1 MSAESPDAGEFG
13 AGLASRMRA
22 AASMWTGGL
31 AIGLATLAREPVLG
45 LKRVILPSSY
55 WRTMEFAYVYHQL
68 AHLPAGARVLDIGS
82 PKELALML
90 ARRKRYA
97 VTATDLLPEPVE
109 LARRYARAQGIN
121 GEGPGLVHCET
132 QDGRQLTYSDNSFD
146 AAFAVSVLEHI
157 PGDGDTQAMRE
168 MARVVKP
175 GGRIVV
181 TTPYDVKYREDTVP
195 GSFSGR
201 AGESMIWERHYD
213 EEALE
218 RRLIGALP
226 GRCLDRQLWGEGR
239 TSGEAILLKLRAWRS
254 FVSPVEAALAG
265 ALLMRV
271 GPGVRPMA
279 AFFTTEKHDGQR
291 ETA

>member
-1 MSAESPDAGEFG
+1 MSAESPDVGEFG

-109 LARRYARAQGIN
+109 LARRYARAQGID

-132 QDGRQLTYSDNSFD
+132 QDGRQLTYPDNSFD

-168 MARVVKP
+168 MVRVVKP

-218 RRLIGALP
+218 RRLLSAARGGCID
-226 GRCLDRQLWGEGR
+226 CQLWGEKPL
-239 TSGEAILLKLRAWRS
+239 SGEAMLGRIGPLRLAL
-254 FVSPVEAALAG
+254 SPLEAAFASIFL
-265 ALLMRV
+265 
-271 GPGVRPMA
+271 RPVTTGIRPKA
-279 AFFTTEKHDGQR
+279 TFFTVEPSPP
-291 ETA
+291 